1 MPLVHSCALAFPRK
15 EMNQTKCNQLSRN
28 VIMYCYFPTS
38 QFCRGGLS
46 YSSRTVVLSFHIHLI
61 SCDFILLM
69 YFFVYQT
76 LPNWLTRSLTD
87 WLINI
92 NIRDRS
98 LFICGGGGVGG
109 EKSWGGPGLLFRE
122 KGWAKREFHDD
133 WGWVIVCFVKNHTH
147 YNSCGRSK

>member
-1 MPLVHSCALAFPRK
+1 MYLRTYVTKQKSLIYHSTFSQETVTSSIWIKLKHLFHRQMPLVHSCALAFPRK

-28 VIMYCYFPTS
+28 VMMYCYFPTA

-76 LPNWLTRSLTD
+76 LPN
-87 WLINI
+87 
-92 NIRDRS
+92 
-98 LFICGGGGVGG
+98 
-109 EKSWGGPGLLFRE
+109 
-122 KGWAKREFHDD
+122 
-133 WGWVIVCFVKNHTH
+133 
-147 YNSCGRSK
+147 